1 MFCKSRNHFEPEG
14 TLWVQ
19 HHLEAPVCN
28 IICAFPNIW
37 QQNDSYWKHMLY
49 CFVFISKLVNNG
61 AQITYFCLMLPVI
74 SGLCDD
80 KWQHWLGVCVWRARA
95 CVGGISLVR
104 CAADSSA
111 FNGQNKFAAR
121 WFCECFAVMEPR
133 KRKHCSPSALW
144 CVFVLW
150 TQLQLTLTQGKSF
163 KPSLS
168 SELATFV
175 GVFVCR

>member
-49 CFVFISKLVNNG
+49 CFGFISKLVNNG

-80 KWQHWLGVCVWRARA
+80 KWQHWLGVCVARARVCGWDLA
-95 CVGGISLVR
+95 RALCCGLECVQRSEQVCCSVILWVFRRHGATEEKTLLPISTVVCVR
-104 CAADSSA
+104 AVDAA
-111 FNGQNKFAAR
+111 AAYFDAR
-121 WFCECFAVMEPR
+121 
-133 KRKHCSPSALW
+133 
-144 CVFVLW
+144 
-150 TQLQLTLTQGKSF
+150 
-163 KPSLS
+163 
-168 SELATFV
+168 
-175 GVFVCR
+175 